1 MLIASAWDAYY
12 AGVEH
17 PFCTATST
25 ALTSRIDRLAPGRAI
40 DLGCGLGRH
49 ARHLAESGWSV
60 QAVDFSRVAIEIAS
74 TAEGPKVGY
83 HVGDVTRWRPAEPV
97 DLILVSYLHLRIVD
111 LDALLAAARTWLA
124 PGGHLLYLGHAHHVA
139 VDGTGVHVMFPDI
152 ADLARACAGMRIDEM
167 AHVVHAHLDTNTVD
181 VLLHARSWWSQ
192 DTALPMAL
200 AGSDAPPRT
209 ADRAASP
216 APTANAGVTDP
227 PGGDVVAHGT
237 APVRTVAQ
245 TPEWEGFDE
254 VE

>member
-1 MLIASAWDAYY
+1 
-12 AGVEH
+12 
-17 PFCTATST
+17 
-25 ALTSRIDRLAPGRAI
+25 
-40 DLGCGLGRH
+40 
-49 ARHLAESGWSV
+49 
-60 QAVDFSRVAIEIAS
+60 
-74 TAEGPKVGY
+74 
-83 HVGDVTRWRPAEPV
+83 
-97 DLILVSYLHLRIVD
+97 
-111 LDALLAAARTWLA
+111 
-124 PGGHLLYLGHAHHVA
+124 
-139 VDGTGVHVMFPDI
+139 MFPDI